1 MPPGWIVSYF
11 STGRSV
17 CRVVVKVLDPAR
29 NRGGLTRVKQ
39 GSIISGR
46 MRRIVARSRP
56 LFLLAQLGVYI
67 LLPFLG
73 TAWHTFAPEHD
84 HLYLGV
90 AQVHDAAP
98 TVYTELDAAA
108 VSAGRLG
115 IRFGETVVHAFN
127 PAAAL
132 QLFAIVISFGALN
145 LLVVPPGLSQRLAH
159 AKLFL
164 RFPPLLPLDPPPVA

>member
-1 MPPGWIVSYF
+1 
-11 STGRSV
+11 
-17 CRVVVKVLDPAR
+17 
-29 NRGGLTRVKQ
+29 
-39 GSIISGR
+39 
-46 MRRIVARSRP
+46 MRRTVVRALP
-56 LFLLAQLGVYI
+56 LFLLAQLGVYV
-67 LLPFLG
+67 LLPFFG
-73 TAWHTFAPEHD
+73 SAWHNLAPEHD
-84 HLYLGV
+84 HLFLGA

-132 QLFAIVISFGALN
+132 QVFAIVMGFGALN
-145 LLVVPPGLSQRLAH
+145 LPVVPRGLSQRA
-159 AKLFL
+159 APAELFL